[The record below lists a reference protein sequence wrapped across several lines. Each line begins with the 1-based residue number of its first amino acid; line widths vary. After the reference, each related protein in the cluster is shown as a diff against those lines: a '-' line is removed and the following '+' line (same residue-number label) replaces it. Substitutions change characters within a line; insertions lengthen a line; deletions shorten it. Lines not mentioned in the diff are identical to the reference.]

1 MAADRSAIETGG
13 RSPRAERFLLN
24 RPRLFELLSKPTA
37 LTVVRGPRAAGKTA
51 LLRTWARSRSD
62 FGETVIE
69 QDTPPADITPNGYW
83 DRVSREIGAAAQS
96 PDDSPIVVVLDDLD
110 RLGDPEA
117 QARALTLLES
127 DERLHL
133 VVTTRSTAIFDD
145 ATMLDVDGLTIS
157 PTDLLFTPAE
167 SQAVL
172 QARGIDL
179 APHLLE
185 TVQTVTGGFPPL
197 VQAAVSVAR
206 PFGTDYE
213 ESRALA
219 RRALERSIDRYV
231 ERTILGDPDLADL
244 RQFML
249 TISAARIVTDEVAA
263 VLAADG
269 DAPQRVRALEAAGL
283 LVRSTWPRD
292 DEWRFPQPIRESLMR
307 DLRLEAPQGP
317 LRASGDL
324 ARWFLGRGELDPALA
339 HAVEGHDWELTV
351 SILKS
356 NWVEL
361 VSRHFRLVRESLLA
375 LPAEVAADDLTIK
388 AGRELFLR
396 FGADSAGF
404 AAPMVP
410 SYDIDVAEADTS
422 VVTETLAVGTV
433 QSLILR
439 VAGDFERAAE
449 MTAQLSALADRAI
462 EVQHGEVTEFLPLLR
477 LQWGITHQLR
487 GDLTRASSEL
497 RRAHHGNR
505 PDGTD
510 FIARN
515 AAGNLALGYALTG
528 ELTYAD
534 TWLERERRYDDTGS
548 GMSAVVRV
556 SGLVASALV
565 ALDRM
570 DVTLTAKALAEL
582 GDLPDDEELWAF
594 ALYAHCQLALV
605 TGNAEQ
611 GLDRLHRATAIY
623 DRWFTSGSVAA
634 PLLASTEADL
644 FSALGR
650 GNDMW
655 TALEQ
660 ARGRGPWTAVS
671 RARMDLSSGYPAS
684 TLAGCARPVVAGCP
698 QPRIRMESALLQSV
712 AHLDMGNTE
721 PAVTLLQR
729 AVSLFEQTGMVRPFA
744 SLSENA
750 VERLAGLGV
759 PLPEAWSAAAP
770 PVGREVFPERIRMVG
785 ISDRESAVLEALAST
800 PSVAEIAAQLYVSQN
815 TVKTQLRSLYR
826 KLGVHSRADALTTA
840 TRLGLLASRH
850 DTDG

>member
-1 MAADRSAIETGG
+1 MD
-13 RSPRAERFLLN
+13 
-24 RPRLFELLSKPTA
+24 
-37 LTVVRGPRAAGKTA
+37 LTVVRGPRAAGKTT
-51 LLRTWARSRSD
+51 LLRTWIRARPQAT
-62 FGETVIE
+62 GTVIE
-69 QDTPPADITPNGYW
+69 QASPSSDVTPNDYW
-83 DRVSREIGAAAQS
+83 DTVSRKVAEASANDS
-96 PDDSPIVVVLDDLD
+96 DDPIVVLLDDVD
-110 RLGDPEA
+110 RLRDPDTESRVLA
-117 QARALTLLES
+117 LLEG
-127 DERLHL
+127 DERLRV
-133 VVTTRSTAIFDD
+133 VVTTRSTVVFDD
-145 ATMLDVDGLTIS
+145 AVMLDVDGLTIT

-185 TVQTVTGGFPPL
+185 AVQTVTGGFPPL

-213 ESRALA
+213 ESRDLA

-231 ERTILGDPDLADL
+231 ERTLLGDPDLADL

-249 TISAARIVTDEVAA
+249 TISAARTVTDEVAT
-263 VLAADG
+263 VLAGG
-269 DAPQRVRALEAAGL
+269 DEAPQRVRALEAAGL

-292 DEWRFPQPIRESLMR
+292 GEWRFPQPIRDSLMR

-317 LRASGDL
+317 LRASGTL
-324 ARWFLGRGELDPALA
+324 ARWFLEHGELDPALA
-339 HAVEGHDWELTV
+339 HAVEGQDWALTV

-375 LPAEVAADDLTIK
+375 LPAEAAADDLTIK

-404 AAPMVP
+404 AAPTVP
-410 SYDIDVAEADTS
+410 SYDIDVSETDTS

-462 EVQHGEVTEFLPLLR
+462 EVQHGQVTEFLPLLR
-477 LQWGITHQLR
+477 LQWGLTQQLR
-487 GDLTRASSEL
+487 GDLTRASTEL
-497 RRAHHGNR
+497 RRAYHGDR
-505 PDGTD
+505 PAGTD

-528 ELTYAD
+528 ELTHAD
-534 TWLERERRYDDTGS
+534 SWLDRERRYDDTGS
-548 GMSAVVRV
+548 GMSSMVRV
-556 SGLVASALV
+556 GGLVATALV

-570 DVTLTAKALAEL
+570 EVALAAKALVEL

-594 ALYAHCQLALV
+594 ALYAHCQSALV

-611 GLDRLHRATAIY
+611 GLDRLHRATAVY
-623 DRWFTSGSVAA
+623 DRWFTSGSLAA
-634 PLLASTEADL
+634 PLLAATEADL

-650 GNDMW
+650 GNDTW

-660 ARGRGPWTAVS
+660 ARGRGPWTAIS

-684 TLAGCARPVVAGCP
+684 TLAGCARPVIANCSY
-698 QPRIRMESALLQSV
+698 PRIRMESALLQSV
-712 AHLDMGNTE
+712 AHLDMGNAE
-721 PAVTLLQR
+721 PAVTLLKR
-729 AVSLFEQTGMVRPFA
+729 AVALFEQTGMVRPFA
-744 SLSENA
+744 SLSANA
-750 VERLAGLGV
+750 VERLVGLGV
-759 PLPEAWSAAAP
+759 ALPEAWSASTP
-770 PVGREVFPERIRMVG
+770 PPGGEVFPERIRMVG

-826 KLGVHSRADALTTA
+826 KLGVHSRADALLTA

>member
-1 MAADRSAIETGG
+1 MAADRSAIEAGG
-13 RSPRAERFLLN
+13 RLPRAERFLLN

-37 LTVVRGPRAAGKTA
+37 LTVVRGPRGAGKTA
-51 LLRTWARSRSD
+51 LLRTWIRVRPD
-62 FGETVIE
+62 FTGSVIDPGTPSP
-69 QDTPPADITPNGYW
+69 DTSPNDYW
-83 DRVSREIGAAAQS
+83 DTVSREIGRAARNHS
-96 PDDSPIVVVLDDLD
+96 DDPIILLLDDVD
-110 RLGDPEA
+110 RLGGPDTES
-117 QARALTLLES
+117 RVLGLLDGE
-127 DERLHL
+127 DRLHV
-133 VVTTRSTAIFDD
+133 VVTTRSTSVFDD

-157 PTDLLFTPAE
+157 PTDLLFTPDE

-213 ESRALA
+213 ESRDLA

-231 ERTILGDPDLADL
+231 ERTILSDPDLADL

-249 TISAARIVTDEVAA
+249 TISAARIVTGETATVLTDGAA
-263 VLAADG
+263 
-269 DAPQRVRALEAAGL
+269 PERVRALEAAGL

-292 DEWRFPQPIRESLMR
+292 GEWRFPPPIRESLMR

-317 LRASGDL
+317 LHASSAL
-324 ARWFLGRGELDPALA
+324 ARWFLERGELDPALA
-339 HAVEGHDWELTV
+339 HAVEGQDWELTV

-375 LPAEVAADDLTIK
+375 LPAEAAADDLSIK

-404 AAPMVP
+404 AAPTVP
-410 SYDIDVAEADTS
+410 SYDIDVAEADMS

-439 VAGDFERAAE
+439 VAGDFERADE

-462 EVQHGEVTEFLPLLR
+462 EVQHGQVTEFLPLLR
-477 LQWGITHQLR
+477 LQWGLTHQLR
-487 GDLTRASSEL
+487 GDLTRASTEL

-505 PDGTD
+505 PAGTD

-528 ELTYAD
+528 ELTHAD
-534 TWLERERRYDDTGS
+534 SWLDRERRYDDSGS
-548 GMSAVVRV
+548 GMSSMVRV
-556 SGLVASALV
+556 GGLVASALV

-570 DVTLTAKALAEL
+570 DVTLAAKALAEL

-611 GLDRLHRATAIY
+611 GLDRLHRATAVY

-634 PLLASTEADL
+634 PLLAATEADL

-650 GNDMW
+650 GNDTW

-660 ARGRGPWTAVS
+660 ARGRGPWTAIA

-684 TLAGCARPVVAGCP
+684 ALAGCARPVVANCP
-698 QPRIRMESALLQSV
+698 HPRIRMDSALLQSV

-721 PAVTLLQR
+721 PAVTLLRR
-729 AVSLFEQTGMVRPFA
+729 AVALFEQTGMVRPFA
-744 SLSENA
+744 SLSANA
-750 VERLAGLGV
+750 VERLVGLDV
-759 PLPEAWSAAAP
+759 ALPEAWSAAAP
-770 PVGREVFPERIRMVG
+770 PAGREVFPERIRMVG

-800 PSVAEIAAQLYVSQN
+800 PSVAEIAGQLYVSQN

-826 KLGVHSRADALTTA
+826 KLGVHSRADALLTA